1 MRVGVSVSVGVRAR
15 ARVRVRA
22 RVSARVRVRVHKQPR
37 DGRCRRE
44 REQAEVCMRM
54 AAAPHPLR
62 LVLVQTEHRRASD
75 AIIMVANL
83 AHLCRRVADLGP
95 ISDAVTD
102 LGPISDAVADLGPIS
117 VVEVGQREPLAR
129 LDAKRESERT
139 HARTGG
145 TAQAVEGGREH
156 LEEVEWGTV
165 ELERVY
171 MHGRHATGRRRRPPT
186 SPISGR
192 LGSAAMSQVRVLA
205 TPRPS
210 RLDLTLLD
218 ST

>member
-1 MRVGVSVSVGVRAR
+1 
-15 ARVRVRA
+15 
-22 RVSARVRVRVHKQPR
+22 
-37 DGRCRRE
+37 
-44 REQAEVCMRM
+44 MRM
-54 AAAPHPLR
+54 AATPHPLR

-75 AIIMVANL
+75 AIIMVAN
-83 AHLCRRVADLGP
+83 LCRRVADLGP

-165 ELERVY
+165 ELEREY
-171 MHGRHATGRRRRPPT
+171 MHGRHAAGPRRRPPT

-192 LGSAAMSQVRVLA
+192 LGSAAMSQVRVWVLA